1 LKRPAAAADPKT
13 QTAKLQKTLNF
24 LMGSQAKTATLPGLH
39 ENQPHYPRLI
49 GPPRS
54 RSRQRTC
61 QSPNPGYRHDFHN
74 LHRPGGG
81 TRARQGSI
89 TAIDATSVTVTTT
102 QKTLLLEITPKTK
115 FKKDKAV
122 AGIGDFAVGDLV
134 TGSYSVDPTGAL
146 TANTLHKKTPKM
158 PHVTTTPAMSA
169 TPAAPATPATPAAQ

>member
-1 LKRPAAAADPKT
+1 MKINLITPALLALLGLALASAPAQAQTTPTATTSTTAIAPAASPAPAKAPKS
-13 QTAKLQKTLNF
+13 AKIPYK
-24 LMGSQAKTATLPGLH
+24 
-39 ENQPHYPRLI
+39 
-49 GPPRS
+49 
-54 RSRQRTC
+54 
-61 QSPNPGYRHDFHN
+61 
-74 LHRPGGG
+74 
-81 TRARQGSI
+81 GSI
-89 TAIDATSVTVTTT
+89 TALDATSVTVTTT

-158 PHVTTTPAMSA
+158 PHVTTTAAVPA